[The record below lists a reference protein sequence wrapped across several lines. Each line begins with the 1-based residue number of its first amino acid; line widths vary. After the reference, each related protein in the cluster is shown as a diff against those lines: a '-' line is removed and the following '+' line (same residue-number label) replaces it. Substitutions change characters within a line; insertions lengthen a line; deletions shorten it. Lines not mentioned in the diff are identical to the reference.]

1 MPLSRL
7 GIKGCALLCGLA
19 AACAHAPSGAVPAV
33 TAPPPVIAPPAPP
46 PEPVPALR
54 VGEHQSVLNGVRL
67 YYRVQ
72 GEVSAAR
79 APVLFLHGGPG
90 YNSYSFARLVGPRL
104 EKSRRMVYLDQRG
117 CGRSERP
124 WNGRYSLEA
133 LLEDLEALRQ
143 ELGVERWV
151 LMGHS
156 FGATLALEYA
166 ARHPEHMA
174 GVVYVSGLSNA
185 ARSYATWKHEFER
198 LHPGRIAAASLPA
211 GASDYTQVMRALR
224 GLDAQDFFNQLQ
236 FHNATYRQMQEAVDA
251 ESGLRNTGELSRTLF
266 SAELRDYRFSAPERV
281 STPVLVIGG
290 RYDASIGLD
299 SLQELAHALPNATF
313 LEYEQSGH
321 FPYLEEAERFEQDVT
336 RFLSELP

>member
-1 MPLSRL
+1 MRFSRL
-7 GIKGCALLCGLA
+7 GVRGCTLLWVLV
-19 AACAHAPSGAVPAV
+19 AACAHG
-33 TAPPPVIAPPAPP
+33 PPRVSSLPVAPPAAPAP
-46 PEPVPALR
+46 APEPPLAQALR
-54 VGEHQSVLNGVRL
+54 PGEHQSVLNGVRL

-72 GEVSAAR
+72 GESPAR
-79 APVLFLHGGPG
+79 LPPVLFLHGGPG
-90 YNSYSFARLVGPRL
+90 YNSYSFSRLMGPRL
-104 EKSRRMVYLDQRG
+104 EKGRRMVYLDQRG
-117 CGRSERP
+117 CGHSERP
-124 WNGRYSLEA
+124 WTGVYTLEA
-133 LLEDLEALRQ
+133 LLTDLEALRQ

-166 ARHPEHMA
+166 ARYPEHMA
-174 GVVYVSGLSNA
+174 GVVYVSGLSDA

-198 LHPGRIAAASLPA
+198 LHPGRIAAASIPA

-266 SAELRDYRFSAPERV
+266 STELMDYRFSAPERV
-281 STPVLVIGG
+281 TTPVLVIGG

-299 SLQELAHALPNATF
+299 SLRQLAQALPHATF
-313 LEYEQSGH
+313 LEYEESGH
-321 FPYLEEAERFEQDVT
+321 FPYLEEADRFERDVT
-336 RFLSELP
+336 RFLTGLP